1 MGHGAVPDRFCKICS
16 ANTKDKRLKT
26 SLNTTQLSCQ
36 DHVDITMHKPFPR
49 SEKEEQSVSISHIL
63 PQKSED
69 ARERGMSC
77 LDSV

>member
-1 MGHGAVPDRFCKICS
+1 MGHGAVPDSFCKICS
-16 ANTKDKRLKT
+16 AKTKDKRLKT

-77 LDSV
+77 LDGV